1 MPLHQHIYRRI
12 VQAKLFMDQ
21 HYDTGLRLEA
31 VAARACLSKF
41 HFIRL
46 FKTIYGRTP
55 NQYLI
60 AVRIEKAK
68 ELLQHGES
76 IENACWQVGF
86 QSPGS
91 FKTLFKR
98 TERISPGVYRHL
110 HAEKMKKLAATPAA
124 FIPACLLTQKRNFRD
139 HPGDKPL

>member
-1 MPLHQHIYRRI
+1 MPLHQYIYQRI
-12 VQAKLFMDQ
+12 VQAKLFMDE
-21 HYDTGLRLEA
+21 HYDAALRLEA
-31 VAARACLSKF
+31 IAAKACLSKF

-55 NQYLI
+55 NQYLT
-60 AVRIEKAK
+60 AVRIQKAR
-68 ELLQHGES
+68 ELLQQGES

-98 TERISPGVYRHL
+98 TERLSPGAYRRL
-110 HAEKMKKLAATPAA
+110 HAEKTKKWAATPAA

-139 HPGDKPL
+139 HSGGKPG